1 MDMLYKAYSNPMD
14 LVRLY
19 INRGQFGKFVNSFLD
34 VEYDRKKQA
43 AERDEDMKLWMMFVQ
58 ACMHSER
65 NETFA
70 EWKKRVL
77 RQGGN
82 DQKASRDTDLDDNGI
97 KAIIADLFPAK

>member
-19 INRGQFGKFVNSFLD
+19 INRGQFGKFVSNFLD
-34 VEYDRKKQA
+34 AEYERKKQA
-43 AERDEDMKLWMMFVQ
+43 AERDEDFKLWMMFVQ
-58 ACMHSER
+58 ACIHSEL
-65 NETFA
+65 NETFS

-77 RQGGN
+77 RQGSN

-97 KAIIADLFPAK
+97 RAIIADLFPDK